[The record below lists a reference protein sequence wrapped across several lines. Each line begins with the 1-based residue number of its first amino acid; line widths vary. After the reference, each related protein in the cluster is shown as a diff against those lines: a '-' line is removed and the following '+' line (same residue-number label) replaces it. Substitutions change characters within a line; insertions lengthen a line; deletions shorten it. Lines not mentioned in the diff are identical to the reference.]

1 MDCGNPLQR
10 TGVRPLPL
18 RVPGGYSRWMIRFTA
33 RAAVLLFPLCCVPA
47 LTWAASP
54 HPCATVED
62 DAERLA
68 CYDRTFGTPEA
79 PVPLPDP
86 PGEDAANAA
95 KSPEKFTAVVAKVE
109 WRNGVFIA
117 TLDNGQVWMQSERD
131 SRVQIAAQDTVTI
144 RRASL
149 GSHLLTGKQGIAA
162 RVKRLR

>member
-1 MDCGNPLQR
+1 
-10 TGVRPLPL
+10 
-18 RVPGGYSRWMIRFTA
+18 MIRLNA
-33 RAAVLLFPLCCVPA
+33 RAVVLLFPLCCVPA
-47 LTWAASP
+47 PTRAASP
-54 HPCATVED
+54 HPCATLEN
-62 DAERLA
+62 DAQRLA

-79 PVPLPDP
+79 PRPLPDA
-86 PGEDAANAA
+86 PGEGSA

-149 GSHLLTGKQGIAA
+149 GSHLLSGKQGIAA